1 MQEVKEIVL
10 EQTKNIM
17 TKYYPDGFDNELYG
31 AICFEVIL
39 AVITKG
45 KENIQK
51 IYGYV
56 TTVATN
62 TIKNYIFNDL
72 MAEIK

>member
-1 MQEVKEIVL
+1 MEEVKEIVM
-10 EQTKNIM
+10 EQTKKVM
-17 TKYYPDGFDNELYG
+17 SKYYPYDFDNELYC
-31 AICFEVIL
+31 AICSEVIL

-45 KENIQK
+45 KENIQN